1 MVKVGPRRSV
11 GGSCSS
17 RGVGAGGMSQY
28 FYCHS
33 PSLHGHCRHPSAIPS
48 IHSIENSKMTVVVVA
63 VVIVVVV
70 VVEVVAVVRVVVI
83 AMVIHFGNRVVLLLH
98 GCDSDDEYT
107 NGKNIPRALFLCFV
121 CSGVS
126 SSSSVNGVAVAVLI
140 VVVVAIVVVVVVV
153 VAVVVVIAEVVWWY

>member
-1 MVKVGPRRSV
+1 V

-48 IHSIENSKMTVVVVA
+48 IHSIENSKMTVA

-153 VAVVVVIAEVVWWY
+153 AVVVVIAEVVW

>member
-17 RGVGAGGMSQY
+17 WGVGAGGMSQY

-33 PSLHGHCRHPSAIPS
+33 PSLHGHFRHPSAILS
-48 IHSIENSKMTVVVVA
+48 IHSIENSKMTVVIVVGEA

-126 SSSSVNGVAVAVLI
+126 SSSSVNGVVVAVLI

-153 VAVVVVIAEVVWWY
+153 VVIAEVVW

>member
-1 MVKVGPRRSV
+1 M

-17 RGVGAGGMSQY
+17 RGVGAGGLSQY

-70 VVEVVAVVRVVVI
+70 VVEVLAVVRVVVVE
-83 AMVIHFGNRVVLLLH
+83 MVIHFGNRVVLLLH

-107 NGKNIPRALFLCFV
+107 NTTNIPRALLLCFV

-126 SSSSVNGVAVAVLI
+126 SSSSVNGVVVAVLI
-140 VVVVAIVVVVVVV
+140 VVVVAIVVGGGV
-153 VAVVVVIAEVVWWY
+153 VAVAVVIAEVV